1 MNANIECVYV
11 HGFRIH
17 ADGSEYCDPDENPD
31 GWCAFERT
39 PTDEGGT
46 FDHGEEMDF
55 PTLDAAVAWAEARAA
70 LHGCPILLY

>member
-11 HGFRIH
+11 HGFRMNEI
-17 ADGSEYCDPDENPD
+17 GSEYCDPDENPD
-31 GWCAFERT
+31 GWCAYERT

-70 LHGCPILLY
+70 LHGCSVLLY